1 MADESDSWSMVD
13 AEDEAS
19 RDRTSRTSSSD
30 LSTVEA
36 EGDAFTCYVVYM
48 TAPEFCWLLYLDTS
62 LLDMCRVSSKRFNFS
77 TDCTNGLVHCI

>member
-30 LSTVEA
+30 LSTAEA
-36 EGDAFTCYVVYM
+36 EGDALYM
-48 TAPEFCWLLYLDTS
+48 LCGLYGSSGGLLVAVLRHFAP
-62 LLDMCRVSSKRFNFS
+62 
-77 TDCTNGLVHCI
+77 